1 MYPWVTTN
9 LFQSLSI
16 ACTQALPKLNSGR
29 EYQLYIGYWKLFEI
43 LTMRFF
49 TELEQKV
56 LWESPKLTV
65 PCAFSCLES
74 TISKAPVFNECFKKE
89 RLKEIHKLP
98 CFSEACYTYPA
109 KFCWEEKMMVLPLA
123 LIFMKGATLFLFH
136 CSKNSLILVTLAVP
150 WPFIRVANNCSVLF
164 CRILKWMNEW
174 MNELYQGL
182 IKDSCLLF
190 LPHKTYLAFKVSAH
204 NPNAPGQVELVLFWN
219 SLALM
224 CPQQLV
230 INWYKNIN
238 YYYY

>member
-1 MYPWVTTN
+1 MLTQKPWVGNRDGNTVEFLRVLGNRKGNLTLVSLSYNTTN

-109 KFCWEEKMMVLPLA
+109 KFCWEEKMMVLSLA
-123 LIFMKGATLFLFH
+123 LIFMKGATPISVSLLSKTSPHFSHTCHHMAFH
-136 CSKNSLILVTLAVP
+136 T
-150 WPFIRVANNCSVLF
+150 
-164 CRILKWMNEW
+164 E
-174 MNELYQGL
+174 Y
-182 IKDSCLLF
+182 
-190 LPHKTYLAFKVSAH
+190 
-204 NPNAPGQVELVLFWN
+204 
-219 SLALM
+219 
-224 CPQQLV
+224 
-230 INWYKNIN
+230 
-238 YYYY
+238 